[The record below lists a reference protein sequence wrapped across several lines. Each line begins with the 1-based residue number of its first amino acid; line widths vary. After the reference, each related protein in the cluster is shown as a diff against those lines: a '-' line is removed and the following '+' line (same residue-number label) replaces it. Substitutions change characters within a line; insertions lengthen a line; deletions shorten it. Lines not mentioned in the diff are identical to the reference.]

1 MNPRDIVRWG
11 TLAVVTLTAAT
22 FIVWYGRDTRA
33 DILGGKEQ
41 QAQSETMVLN
51 EQGTPI
57 GTITP
62 HPTDTGTPD
71 PCASPTAGAT
81 FTPTS
86 SGTPGPTITPTA
98 STTPCPSATVIGTV
112 TPTPTP
118 TGSPGATVTPTPSTT
133 AGTSTP
139 TTTVTPTVTGT
150 AATKTPTPTST
161 AETCEDDPA
170 PRDIPDKLLTL
181 SQDPADQALASLPA
195 AVEGIPDQ
203 VASSGA
209 WSRLQINTALFN
221 SRVYGSEAEMW
232 QAYNRLIY
240 PALGSLG
247 TTFRNS
253 SSSVL
258 NSHLESAGNASTN
271 IFWTEFNHQ
280 LSFRGPTSSY
290 SLFTS
295 KDKSLKSAL
304 SFRFA
309 PPILGESGEAK
320 FKFGAEHEVF
330 ANRGGYGLKILASF
344 YAECDQFYQDN
355 SAETRWRTEFRAP
368 YAVLTLPAWHIKLG
382 KVVRVTI
389 QNGIEIAPWANNKK
403 DQLRWT
409 FGIK

>member
-11 TLAVVTLTAAT
+11 TLAVVTLTAAM

-33 DILGGKEQ
+33 DILGQKEQ
-41 QAQSETMVLN
+41 QAQSETMIFN
-51 EQGTPI
+51 EEGTPI

-62 HPTDTGTPD
+62 QPTDTGTPD
-71 PCASPTAGAT
+71 PCASPTAEAT
-81 FTPTS
+81 LTPTS
-86 SGTPGPTITPTA
+86 SGSPGVTVTPGP
-98 STTPCPSATVIGTV
+98 SVTPCPSATVIGTV
-112 TPTPTP
+112 TPTPT
-118 TGSPGATVTPTPSTT
+118 GSPGVTVTPTPSTT
-133 AGTSTP
+133 VGTATP
-139 TTTVTPTVTGT
+139 TTTITPTVTGT
-150 AATKTPTPTST
+150 AGTNTPTPTST
-161 AETCEDDPA
+161 AQTCEDDPA
-170 PRDIPDKLLTL
+170 PRDIPDKLYTL
-181 SQDPADQALASLPA
+181 SQAPADQALASLPA

-203 VASSGA
+203 IASSGA
-209 WSRLQINTALFN
+209 WSRLQINTTLFN
-221 SRVYGSEAEMW
+221 SRVYGSEGEMW
-232 QAYNRLIY
+232 QAYNHLIY
-240 PALGSLG
+240 PALGALG
-247 TTFRNS
+247 TTFRNRS
-253 SSSVL
+253 STVL

-295 KDKSLKSAL
+295 KDKNLKSAL
-304 SFRFA
+304 SFRFT

-344 YAECDQFYQDN
+344 YAECDKFYQDN

-382 KVVRVTI
+382 KVVKVTI

-403 DQLRWT
+403 DELRWI